1 MRILAQS
8 LLIASLIP
16 IAIGFKTNR
25 TSCFHYVSCLEAT
38 EANLKQCAGG
48 TAISLTLE
56 AKDVNIR
63 DLVKYRALEFVGCQD
78 RLLKEIVDFE
88 ALQILVNE
96 DARECFEKLPES
108 SKRVEQFTDSCDYVQ
123 PVSRNSSKGDALQC
137 LIEFKQDREYC
148 ESLLECCP
156 DHTRCGERMNAVS
169 LSYQNARVKAE
180 QIVYSMISCIVVND
194 PRFLREGARLQSLR
208 DPYRNAGV
216 PFLRPDAYTE
226 ARITRRLALTSTST
240 LSQRRERF
248 LKKYSQIRQVVTQNL
263 FGQQQQ
269 NAVKLNQPV
278 EDLVTETS
286 SKLETPEEASTT
298 TTAAPEEEETTTV
311 DVTTT
316 PESDE
321 STEST
326 EAPEVTEAPELE
338 ATTESSEMHVN
349 TIRNLIR
356 SASDKDLSK
365 YVSLISEGKFSEL
378 FELAQKKKVNL
389 HTSKFDKKLSAK
401 MSKLKDL
408 INAALSEKDKSNEI
422 EKPEEKIEKPEKPE
436 LVAMEDK
443 DSAAVFTISDDL
455 EKKNTLTE
463 AKLAHTIVRKNV
475 AEAESKNAAE
485 KEDKEEKETLEP
497 KVEPKETKLEKTE
510 DVKAISDEKKPGKL
524 PMKIEKLEKAVDTK
538 SENQE
543 LKKVLDDEKRALLV
557 ESEIKNTADEAKHI
571 SDNLSLKSEET
582 TVVAEELPALEKEDS
597 AEKKEETTTAAAAPE
612 ETTTVEAEKKEDV
625 TEKEET
631 EKKET
636 EKKETEKKEDVKK
649 ESEKKEAKPE
659 LLSNIEEVL
668 TVTKPETEVE
678 GSGDEEEEDVTKP
691 SVSEPISLLQSSK
704 VSDVVIENVKKI
716 RPRTEQTHCQ
726 QYASCWQTV
735 LDYEQQCDRKY
746 STEVLSHGI
755 DDSEILN
762 ILHNSSISHHEIVL
776 KACLRPLDRSVHST
790 LKQLLVIQR
799 GVRKACLEL
808 GRNKIAVTDA
818 EEALCNT
825 EVPTT
830 ASIDEF
836 ISSEHARSQANH
848 LTCRAKLE
856 PIREACGIV
865 RNCCASVDT
874 CDNYISSSPVKKL
887 ETEAIR
893 RLVKKQNDCETKMLQ
908 TLSYIHEQLS
918 NPTRRRRF
926 YYH

>member
-1 MRILAQS
+1 MRIIACS

-16 IAIGFKTNR
+16 TVIGLKSNR

-78 RLLKEIVDFE
+78 RLLKEVVDFE
-88 ALQILVNE
+88 SLQILVNE

-108 SKRVEQFTDSCDYVQ
+108 SKRVEEFTDSCDYVQ
-123 PVSRNSSKGDALQC
+123 PVSRNASKGDALQC

-226 ARITRRLALTSTST
+226 ARITRRLALTSTAT

-248 LKKYSQIRQVVTQNL
+248 LKKYSQIRQVVAQNL
-263 FGQQQQ
+263 FGQQQR
-269 NAVKLNQPV
+269 LTRPV

-286 SKLETPEEASTT
+286 SKLAVEEA
-298 TTAAPEEEETTTV
+298 PEETTTQEETTT
-311 DVTTT
+311 DASEVTTT
-316 PESDE
+316 KAVEE
-321 STEST
+321 ATEEVTEEATEAT
-326 EAPEVTEAPELE
+326 EAPV
-338 ATTESSEMHVN
+338 ATTKESSEMHVN
-349 TIRNLIR
+349 TIRNMIR
-356 SASDKDLSK
+356 SASEKDLSK
-365 YVSLISEGKFSEL
+365 YVTLISEGKFSEL
-378 FELAQKKKVNL
+378 FELAEQKKL
-389 HTSKFDKKLSAK
+389 TLTSKFDEKLSSK
-401 MSKLKDL
+401 MAKLKDL
-408 INAALSEKDKSNEI
+408 INEALSEKEKSGEI
-422 EKPEEKIEKPEKPE
+422 EQAMEKFEKPEKSE

-443 DSAAVFTISDDL
+443 DTPAVFTISDSL
-455 EKKNTLTE
+455 KHKKAE
-463 AKLAHTIVRKNV
+463 AKLAHTIVSRNV
-475 AEAESKNAAE
+475 VEAENAIE
-485 KEDKEEKETLEP
+485 KEV
-497 KVEPKETKLEKTE
+497 VEPKAEEKKVKEE
-510 DVKAISDEKKPGKL
+510 DVKAVAEEKKEEKKPGKL
-524 PMKIEKLEKAVDTK
+524 PMKIEKLEKPVDTK
-538 SENQE
+538 SENHE
-543 LKKVLDDEKRALLV
+543 LKKVLDDKERALLV
-557 ESEIKNTADEAKHI
+557 ESEIKNTAEETKPKVE
-571 SDNLSLKSEET
+571 SFKSEET
-582 TVVAEELPALEKEDS
+582 TVAIDDMPALEKEES
-597 AEKKEETTTAAAAPE
+597 AEKKETTGEPTTTEAAVETTEAS
-612 ETTTVEAEKKEDV
+612 ETPKP
-625 TEKEET
+625 
-631 EKKET
+631 
-636 EKKETEKKEDVKK
+636 
-649 ESEKKEAKPE
+649 EAKPE
-659 LLSNIEEVL
+659 LLSNLEDVL
-668 TVTKPETEVE
+668 TLTTPETETIE
-678 GSGDEEEEDVTKP
+678 GSGEREEPTTSAPAAEAT
-691 SVSEPISLLQSSK
+691 SEITLLKSS
-704 VSDVVIENVKKI
+704 SDVAVIENVKRI

-808 GRNKIAVTDA
+808 GRNKIAVTDS

-825 EVPTT
+825 EIPST
-830 ASIDEF
+830 AAIDEF
-836 ISSEHARSQANH
+836 ISSEHVRSQSNH

-856 PIREACGIV
+856 PIRETCSIV

-918 NPTRRRRF
+918 NPSRRRRF

>member
-8 LLIASLIP
+8 LLIASLLP

-248 LKKYSQIRQVVTQNL
+248 LKKYSQIRQ
-263 FGQQQQ
+263 
-269 NAVKLNQPV
+269 
-278 EDLVTETS
+278 DLVTETS
-286 SKLETPEEASTT
+286 SKLAAESPEEVATT
-298 TTAAPEEEETTTV
+298 IAPEEVTSQEDTTTSEV
-311 DVTTT
+311 LTT
-316 PESDE
+316 PEAIE
-321 STEST
+321 APEST
-326 EAPEVTEAPELE
+326 EAPESPAPEVIK
-338 ATTESSEMHVN
+338 ESSEMHVN

-378 FELAQKKKVNL
+378 FGLAEKKKFKL
-389 HTSKFDKKLSAK
+389 ATKFDEKLSAK

-408 INAALSEKDKSNEI
+408 INEALSEKDKSSEV
-422 EKPEEKIEKPEKPE
+422 EKAVEKIEKAEKPE

-443 DSAAVFTISDDL
+443 DSAAVFTISDEL
-455 EKKNTLTE
+455 EQKNTLSE
-463 AKLAHTIVRKNV
+463 SKLAHTIVSRNV
-475 AEAESKNAAE
+475 AEAENVNAAE
-485 KEDKEEKETLEP
+485 KAEKESEEP
-497 KVEPKETKLEKTE
+497 KVESKKEPKKADLEKKE
-510 DVKAISDEKKPGKL
+510 DVKAVADEKKPGKL
-524 PMKIEKLEKAVDTK
+524 PLKIEKLEKEIDTK

-543 LKKVLDDEKRALLV
+543 LKKVIDDKERALLV
-557 ESEIKNTADEAKHI
+557 ESEIKNTADETKHI
-571 SDNLSLKSEET
+571 LETLKSEESA
-582 TVVAEELPALEKEDS
+582 VVGDDLPALEKEDS
-597 AEKKEETTTAAAAPE
+597 AEKKDDATTTTTAPE
-612 ETTTVEAEKKEDV
+612 ETTTTLPA
-625 TEKEET
+625 ET
-631 EKKET
+631 EKPE
-636 EKKETEKKEDVKK
+636 VV
-649 ESEKKEAKPE
+649 KPE
-659 LLSNIEEVL
+659 LLNTDDVL

-678 GSGDEEEEDVTKP
+678 GSGEEEQDVTP
-691 SVSEPISLLQSSK
+691 SSEASTPISLLQSSK
-704 VSDVVIENVKKI
+704 VSDGVIENVKRI

-818 EEALCNT
+818 EEALCDT

-836 ISSEHARSQANH
+836 ISSEHVRSQSNH

-856 PIREACGIV
+856 PVREACGIV

-918 NPTRRRRF
+918 NPSRRRRF

>member
-8 LLIASLIP
+8 LLIASLLTV
-16 IAIGFKTNR
+16 AIGFKTNR

-263 FGQQQQ
+263 FGQQQS
-269 NAVKLNQPV
+269 KLNQPV

-286 SKLETPEEASTT
+286 SKLVETPEDVTT
-298 TTAAPEEEETTTV
+298 TTAPEEVTTPAEMS
-311 DVTTT
+311 TT
-316 PESDE
+316 PEETKE
-321 STEST
+321 SETT
-326 EAPEVTEAPELE
+326 VVAAEVTEAPEAPE
-338 ATTESSEMHVN
+338 AVKESSEMHVN

-378 FELAQKKKVNL
+378 FELAEKKKVNL
-389 HTSKFDKKLSAK
+389 ATKFDEKLSAK

-408 INAALSEKDKSNEI
+408 INEALSEKDKSSEI
-422 EKPEEKIEKPEKPE
+422 EKSFEKVEKAEKPE

-443 DSAAVFTISDDL
+443 DSAAVFTISDEL
-455 EKKNTLTE
+455 EQKTTLTE
-463 AKLAHTIVRKNV
+463 AKLAHTIVSRNV
-475 AEAESKNAAE
+475 AEAENAVAA
-485 KEDKEEKETLEP
+485 DKEEKESEEP
-497 KVEPKETKLEKTE
+497 KVESKKESEKLAKLEKTE
-510 DVKAISDEKKPGKL
+510 DVKAIADEKKPGKL
-524 PMKIEKLEKAVDTK
+524 PLKIEKLEKPIDTK

-543 LKKVLDDEKRALLV
+543 LTKVLDDKERALLV
-557 ESEIKNTADEAKHI
+557 ESEIKNTADETKHI
-571 SDNLSLKSEET
+571 LETLKSEESA
-582 TVVAEELPALEKEDS
+582 VVGEDLPALEKEES
-597 AEKKEETTTAAAAPE
+597 GEAKKEEATTTTTAPE
-612 ETTTVEAEKKEDV
+612 STTVVAEAV
-625 TEKEET
+625 VAET
-631 EKKET
+631 DKP
-636 EKKETEKKEDVKK
+636 
-649 ESEKKEAKPE
+649 EAKPE
-659 LLSNIEEVL
+659 SKPELVANTDDVL
-668 TVTKPETEVE
+668 TVTKPDTEVE
-678 GSGDEEEEDVTKP
+678 GSGEGEEDVTTTAP
-691 SVSEPISLLQSSK
+691 SLLQSSK
-704 VSDVVIENVKKI
+704 VSPDGVIENVKRI

-818 EEALCNT
+818 EEELCNT

-830 ASIDEF
+830 AAIDEF
-836 ISSEHARSQANH
+836 ISSEHVRSQSNH

-865 RNCCASVDT
+865 RNCCASVET

>member
-8 LLIASLIP
+8 LLIASLLPVI
-16 IAIGFKTNR
+16 IGFKTNR

-226 ARITRRLALTSTST
+226 ARITRRLALTSTAT

-286 SKLETPEEASTT
+286 SKLAAETTEEASTT
-298 TTAAPEEEETTTV
+298 VVPEPVTEEIPTETTTSEIT
-311 DVTTT
+311 DAPESQET
-316 PESDE
+316 PET
-321 STEST
+321 TESPEVETT
-326 EAPEVTEAPELE
+326 EATK
-338 ATTESSEMHVN
+338 ESSEMHVN

-389 HTSKFDKKLSAK
+389 ATSKFDEKLSAK
-401 MSKLKDL
+401 MAKLKDL
-408 INAALSEKDKSNEI
+408 INEALSEKDKSSEI
-422 EKPEEKIEKPEKPE
+422 EKPVEKVEKAEKPE

-455 EKKNTLTE
+455 EKKKTLTE
-463 AKLAHTIVRKNV
+463 AKLAHTI
-475 AEAESKNAAE
+475 
-485 KEDKEEKETLEP
+485 
-497 KVEPKETKLEKTE
+497 
-510 DVKAISDEKKPGKL
+510 
-524 PMKIEKLEKAVDTK
+524 IEKLAKEIDTK

-543 LKKVLDDEKRALLV
+543 LTKVLNDEKRALLV
-557 ESEIKNTADEAKHI
+557 ESEIKNSADESKHI
-571 SDNLSLKSEET
+571 VDSLKSEET
-582 TVVAEELPALEKEDS
+582 TVVADELPALEKEDS
-597 AEKKEETTTAAAAPE
+597 AEKKDDVTTTTAVPE
-612 ETTTVEAEKKEDV
+612 ETKTVEAEK
-625 TEKEET
+625 TETKQET
-631 EKKET
+631 EKAET
-636 EKKETEKKEDVKK
+636 
-649 ESEKKEAKPE
+649 KPE
-659 LLSNIEEVL
+659 LLSNTDDVL

-678 GSGDEEEEDVTKP
+678 GSGNEEEDVTKP
-691 SVSEPISLLQSSK
+691 TVSEPIPLLQSSK
-704 VSDVVIENVKKI
+704 VSDVVIENVKRI

-818 EEALCNT
+818 EEALCNS

-836 ISSEHARSQANH
+836 ISSEHARSQSNH

-865 RNCCASVDT
+865 RNCCASVET

>member
-1 MRILAQS
+1 
-8 LLIASLIP
+8 
-16 IAIGFKTNR
+16 
-25 TSCFHYVSCLEAT
+25 
-38 EANLKQCAGG
+38 
-48 TAISLTLE
+48 
-56 AKDVNIR
+56 
-63 DLVKYRALEFVGCQD
+63 
-78 RLLKEIVDFE
+78 
-88 ALQILVNE
+88 
-96 DARECFEKLPES
+96 
-108 SKRVEQFTDSCDYVQ
+108 
-123 PVSRNSSKGDALQC
+123 
-137 LIEFKQDREYC
+137 
-148 ESLLECCP
+148 
-156 DHTRCGERMNAVS
+156 MNAVS

-194 PRFLREGARLQSLR
+194 PLFLREGARLQSLR

-263 FGQQQQ
+263 FEQQQS
-269 NAVKLNQPV
+269 KLNQPV

-286 SKLETPEEASTT
+286 SKLVETPEDVTT
-298 TTAAPEEEETTTV
+298 TTAPEEVTTPAEMS
-311 DVTTT
+311 TT
-316 PESDE
+316 PEETKE
-321 STEST
+321 SETT
-326 EAPEVTEAPELE
+326 VVAAEVTEAPEAPE
-338 ATTESSEMHVN
+338 AVKESSEMHVN

-378 FELAQKKKVNL
+378 FELAEKKKVNL
-389 HTSKFDKKLSAK
+389 ATKFDEKLSAK

-408 INAALSEKDKSNEI
+408 INEALSEKDKSSEI
-422 EKPEEKIEKPEKPE
+422 EKSFEKVEKAEKPE

-443 DSAAVFTISDDL
+443 DSAAVFTISDEL
-455 EKKNTLTE
+455 EQKKTLTE
-463 AKLAHTIVRKNV
+463 AKLAHTIVSRNV
-475 AEAESKNAAE
+475 AEAENAVAA
-485 KEDKEEKETLEP
+485 DKEEKESEEP
-497 KVEPKETKLEKTE
+497 KVESKKESEKLAKLEKTE
-510 DVKAISDEKKPGKL
+510 DVKAIADEKKLGKL
-524 PMKIEKLEKAVDTK
+524 PLKIEKLEKPIDTK

-543 LKKVLDDEKRALLV
+543 LTKVLDDKERALLV
-557 ESEIKNTADEAKHI
+557 ESEIKNTADETKHI
-571 SDNLSLKSEET
+571 LETLKSEESA
-582 TVVAEELPALEKEDS
+582 VVGEDLPALEKEES
-597 AEKKEETTTAAAAPE
+597 GEAKKEEATTTTTAPE
-612 ETTTVEAEKKEDV
+612 STTVVAEAV
-625 TEKEET
+625 VAET
-631 EKKET
+631 DKP
-636 EKKETEKKEDVKK
+636 
-649 ESEKKEAKPE
+649 EAKPE
-659 LLSNIEEVL
+659 SKPELVANTDDVL
-668 TVTKPETEVE
+668 TVTKPDTEVE
-678 GSGDEEEEDVTKP
+678 GSGEGEEDVTTTAP
-691 SVSEPISLLQSSK
+691 SLLQSSK
-704 VSDVVIENVKKI
+704 VSPDGVIENVKRI

-818 EEALCNT
+818 EEELCNT

-830 ASIDEF
+830 AAIDEF
-836 ISSEHARSQANH
+836 ISSEHVRSQSNH